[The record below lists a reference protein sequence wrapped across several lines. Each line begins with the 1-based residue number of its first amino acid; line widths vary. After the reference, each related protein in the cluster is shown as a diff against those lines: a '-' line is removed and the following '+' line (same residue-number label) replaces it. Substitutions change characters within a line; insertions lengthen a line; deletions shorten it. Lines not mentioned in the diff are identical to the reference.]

1 MKIFLIGL
9 GCILLAWIIYFFMSH
24 KKKSSTLKLCSSC
37 GDESQYGYSES
48 VEENI
53 KNIKYLCRKC
63 LVSQLDKDYTTFSG
77 RAVVIQPAAGPPCY
91 VFHSNDE
98 WGKLFKE
105 SKMDDDARAYLLR
118 MNPICH
124 DCDQMANFLW
134 IESSGL
140 TEHNFGNVLKNG
152 FAETLL
158 PRNPKPISLCGKC
171 CIRYIVKE
179 LEGKDITYLG
189 ISGPKGGE
197 DGFVAPMGS

>member
-9 GCILLAWIIYFFMSH
+9 GCILLAWIIYSFFFR
-24 KKKSSTLKLCSSC
+24 KTKPQTDRTCFIC
-37 GDESQYGYSES
+37 GEKAKYGYSERA
-48 VEENI
+48 EEAL
-53 KNIKYLCRKC
+53 KNIKSMCRKC
-63 LVSQLDKDYTTFSG
+63 LVFQLEKDYTTFSG

-124 DCDQMANFLW
+124 DCDQKANFLW

-140 TEHNFGNVLKNG
+140 TEHNFGNVLKKG

-158 PRNPKPISLCGKC
+158 SRNPKPISLCGKC
-171 CIRYIVKE
+171 CVRHIVKE
-179 LEGKDITYLG
+179 LEKKDITYLG

-197 DGFVAPMGS
+197 DGFVAPMGF